1 MMVALASSGV
11 RLMPSM
17 PSTIAPATTKTNRRH
32 MFAAR
37 PDIVVTRAP
46 ARVEPERV
54 AALSATRVSKRRMT
68 LAP

>member
-1 MMVALASSGV
+1 MMVALARSGV

-17 PSTIAPATTKTNRRH
+17 PSTMAPATMKTKKRQI
-32 MFAAR
+32 FATT

-46 ARVEPERV
+46 ARGEPERV
-54 AALSATRVSKRRMT
+54 AAWFATRSRMRRRT